1 MRSGTQRR
9 LLVALV
15 VELVLVALLAGF
27 GPDFPRDVTAG
38 SAWRFLGVHPLE
50 LAHAVLGVLVLV
62 HAAALVVT
70 ARARSIPLIVV
81 SGVVTAAA
89 SGVVFVSRGQPEA
102 ALTVMTAG
110 WLTALAAAV
119 AELVRQHRRP
129 RIRAS

>member
-70 ARARSIPLIVV
+70 AQARSIPLIVV
-81 SGVVTAAA
+81 

-119 AELVRQHRRP
+119 AELVRQRRRP